1 MGDPFKDLLEA
12 LEGLSGT
19 SGLAEDVVVRPD
31 ANRLRRKGVPEI
43 ILAAGKRPEDVIRAA
58 RAILDCDGRAIISRT
73 WPELNQQLST
83 DLSDYVVDVNALA
96 RMVVVRRQGFQGLKT
111 GGRVGL
117 LTAGTS
123 DVPAAEE
130 AAIVARE
137 MGCEVLMA
145 HDVGVAG
152 IHRLLG
158 PLRALADWGVD
169 AVVVAAG
176 MDGALPSVVAGLIDV
191 PVIGLP
197 TSNGYGVGGNGLA
210 ALLSML
216 QTCSPGLAVVNVD
229 NGVGAGAMAAMIANR
244 AALARK
250 GAEAGWNVG
259 DSGAKR

>member
-1 MGDPFKDLLEA
+1 MGDPLKDLLEV
-12 LEGLSGT
+12 LEGASGT

-31 ANRLRRKGVPEI
+31 ASRLRRKGVPEI
-43 ILAAGKRPEDVIRAA
+43 ILAAGKRPEDVVRAA
-58 RAILDCDGRAIISRT
+58 RAMLDCDGRAIISRT
-73 WPELNQQLST
+73 WPDLDQRLST
-83 DLSDYVVDVNALA
+83 DLADFEVDINALA
-96 RMVVVRRQGFQGLKT
+96 RMVVVRRRGFQGPKT
-111 GGRVGL
+111 GGRVGV

-137 MGCEVLMA
+137 MGCEVLTA
-145 HDVGVAG
+145 YDVGVAG
-152 IHRLLG
+152 IHRLVG
-158 PLRALADWGVD
+158 PLRALADRGVD

-176 MDGALPSVVAGLIDV
+176 MDGALPSVVAGLMDV

-197 TSNGYGVGGNGLA
+197 TSNGYGVGGKGLA

-244 AALARK
+244 VAMARR
-250 GAEAGWNVG
+250 GAGN
-259 DSGAKR
+259 R